1 MVRSVPTSL
10 PKHVWPTR
18 WLARRVRQQPW
29 RRLCLTRGHDP
40 SFTHPIARCTMIRS
54 TLVLSVLL
62 SSLAVAACSDVTG
75 PHRSGSDDPI
85 GIDRKGKGQ
94 DSLPHAALVSFS
106 REAQP
111 GDVQREPE
119 ARREAEARQ
128 ENEIRRE
135 PENRQ
140 EAQPGDV
147 RQGKGKDDPANH
159 G

>member
-1 MVRSVPTSL
+1 
-10 PKHVWPTR
+10 
-18 WLARRVRQQPW
+18 
-29 RRLCLTRGHDP
+29 
-40 SFTHPIARCTMIRS
+40 MIRS
-54 TLVLSVLL
+54 TLVLGLLL
-62 SSLAVAACSDVTG
+62 SSLGVAACSDVTG

-119 ARREAEARQ
+119 ARREAEARRDAEARR

>member
-1 MVRSVPTSL
+1 
-10 PKHVWPTR
+10 
-18 WLARRVRQQPW
+18 
-29 RRLCLTRGHDP
+29 
-40 SFTHPIARCTMIRS
+40 MIRS
-54 TLVLSVLL
+54 TLVLGVLL

-75 PHRSGSDDPI
+75 PHRSGSDDRI

-94 DSLPHAALVSFS
+94 DALPDAARASS
-106 REAQP
+106 SKEAQP

-119 ARREAEARQ
+119 ARREAEARR
-128 ENEIRRE
+128 ENEVRRE

-147 RQGKGKDDPANH
+147 RRGRGKDDPANH